1 MGFFSLRSTRQNKS
15 DQELIVDYRVNDDLS
30 SLDELFQRY
39 IHLVFSVCQKYLK
52 NVDDSKD
59 AVMEIFEKSLEDLKK
74 YEITNFKMWLYST
87 TINYCNYKIKKQTS
101 PITLEKNFEKYENF
115 CVENPEFFTLLSKRD
130 AQFKKI
136 ETAME
141 QLNEAQRA
149 CIDLFYFQRK
159 SYQQIAEI
167 TGYSVKQVKSNIQN
181 GKKNLQKMLVKQEA
195 IKNVE
200 KS

>member
-15 DQELIVDYRVNDDLS
+15 DQELIIDYRVNDDLS

-39 IHLVFSVCQKYLK
+39 LHLVFSVCQKYLK
-52 NVDDSKD
+52 NIDDSKD
-59 AVMEIFEKSLEDLKK
+59 AVMEIFEKAIEDLKK

-101 PITLEKNFEKYENF
+101 PITLEKNIEKYENF
-115 CVENPEFFTLLSKRD
+115 CVENPEFFTLLTERD
-130 AQFKKI
+130 AQFNKI
-136 ETAME
+136 ESAME
-141 QLNEAQRA
+141 ALNEAQKT

-167 TGYSVKQVKSNIQN
+167 TGYSIKQVKSNIQN
-181 GKKNLQKMLVKQEA
+181 GKLNLQKMLVKREA
-195 IKNVE
+195 TKNAG